1 MAEKILVFNAKNAAA
16 DTIQTFYPAE
26 VDTQILTFT
35 ASNDSAAS
43 VSYKA
48 YVYGETGTPDA
59 VVPQKIVVKDRF
71 DLGASIVGKLIP
83 AGGSLRMETSDAD
96 ALLFNVT
103 GEEIT

>member
-1 MAEKILVFNAKNAAA
+1 
-16 DTIQTFYPAE
+16 
-26 VDTQILTFT
+26 
-35 ASNDSAAS
+35 
-43 VSYKA
+43 
-48 YVYGETGTPDA
+48 
-59 VVPQKIVVKDRF
+59 VVKDRF

>member
-1 MAEKILVFNAKNAAA
+1 MAEKILVFNAKNSSA
-16 DTIQTFYPAE
+16 DTIQSFYPAE

-48 YVYGETGTPDA
+48 YIYGPSGAPDA

-71 DLGASIVGKLIP
+71 DLGPSIVGKLIP
-83 AGGSLRMETSDAD
+83 AGGSLRMETSEAD
-96 ALLFNVT
+96 ALLFNAT